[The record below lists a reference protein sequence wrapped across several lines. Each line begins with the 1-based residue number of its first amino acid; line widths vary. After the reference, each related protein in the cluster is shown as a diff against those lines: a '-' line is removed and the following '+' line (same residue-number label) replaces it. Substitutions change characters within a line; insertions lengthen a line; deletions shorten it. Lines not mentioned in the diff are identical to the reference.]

1 MMKRLFRT
9 VVLTK
14 KTLFYMALACLGL
27 TVSAQAAPIYIG
39 VQDGNG
45 AITTVV
51 SNGNGNGTFGSSS
64 SPIEVGTSGIY
75 VSGSDEGT
83 PPLPEPEIISNA
95 VDVSGEHDGNGGTIS
110 IYMSELNQ
118 FPLASSFNSFFSKF
132 AATIPS
138 TWDGFTTNSV
148 ISVTESTYVSPCAV
162 PNSACTASD
171 AFKTA
176 DLLSTVTFTAQGT
189 DTAGGIAQIP
199 AGLTTPYSTTE
210 VYTVTFGAGY
220 GDVSSLID
228 VSVPEPAS
236 LALLSAGLFGLG
248 YVRKRSA

>member
-1 MMKRLFRT
+1 MMKRPFRI
-9 VVLTK
+9 VPPTK
-14 KTLFYMALACLGL
+14 KTLFYMALACSGL

-45 AITTVV
+45 AIVTVV
-51 SNGNGNGTFGSSS
+51 SGANGTGTFGLTQ
-64 SPIEVGTSGIY
+64 IGTTGIY

-83 PPLPEPEIISNA
+83 PPLPEPDIISNA
-95 VDVSGEHDGNGGTIS
+95 LDVSGEHNGSGGTVS

-132 AATIPS
+132 ETTIPS
-138 TWDGFTTNSV
+138 TYAGFPNSV

-162 PNSACTASD
+162 PNVACTASD

-189 DTAGGIAQIP
+189 DTAGGTAQIP

-220 GDVSSLID
+220 GDASSLID

-236 LALLSAGLFGLG
+236 LALLSAGLLGLG